1 MPKYD
6 SNKRATPKVSY
17 PMKNKNNYIALPYY
31 FTESE
36 AFNKLNMNCIRM
48 IFCINAHIQR
58 ENVEPNKR
66 KKKKWIAINNGKLSI
81 SSSMFMKECGIKSKE
96 CVLQTRNR
104 LIEVGIL
111 KIEQEGTY
119 KIAHLYK
126 LLLPNLVETKEQRWR
141 DHPKKDWKHEIPKHT
156 GNLRGKKTQFKSS
169 PKNTDLSKSK
179 DIDYKSS
186 VSLNKWTNG
195 SM

>member
-1 MPKYD
+1 MPNNH
-6 SNKRATPKVSY
+6 SNKRSIPKVSY
-17 PMKNKNNYIALPYY
+17 PMKNKRRYIQLPYY
-31 FTESE
+31 FIESE
-36 AFNKLNMNCIRM
+36 AFNRLNMNCVRM
-48 IFCINAHIQR
+48 IYCIYAHLTL
-58 ENVEPNKR
+58 ENHEPNRR
-66 KKKKWIAINNGKLSI
+66 KKPIWVATNNGELSI

-141 DHPKKDWKHEIPKHT
+141 DYPKKDWKHEIPKHT

-169 PKNTDLSKSK
+169 PKNADLSKPK
-179 DIDYKSS
+179 DIDSKSS
-186 VSLNKWTNG
+186 VSLDKWANG
-195 SM
+195 SI